1 MNAADTVRVR
11 RHLDDVFGPDGN
23 STTRLGVVLRLLREE
38 DGPVFW
44 AVFNAA
50 WPGGDATWARRHELV
65 ALIRRKTPWRAFAE
79 PGDAAFY
86 DGLPAHLTI
95 YRGCTRRRVAGVSW
109 TTDRDVAADFARG
122 HHGIPVSNPVIA
134 SVTIPKSMVLAAQT
148 ERQKA
153 EVLISPRIWPRRF
166 NVVPLAG
173 AA

>member
-1 MNAADTVRVR
+1 MNAADAARVK
-11 RHLDDVFGPDGN
+11 RHLDNVFGPDVN
-23 STTRLGVVLRLLREE
+23 SATRLALLLHLLREE

-44 AVFNAA
+44 SVFNAA
-50 WPGGDATWARRHELV
+50 WPGCDATWAKRHELV

-79 PGDAAFY
+79 PDDAAFY
-86 DGLPAHLTI
+86 DGLPAHVNI

-109 TTDRDVAADFARG
+109 TTDRDVAADFACG
-122 HHGIPVSNPVIA
+122 HRGIPVRNPVIA
-134 SVTIPKSMVLAAQT
+134 SATIPKSMVLAAHT
-148 ERQKA
+148 ERKEA